1 MHEVDG
7 VGPGVKSLPT
17 FRLDPCGAREGRA
30 MSHSMYTAGR
40 TTYLKIVV
48 VALLCA
54 IVFTV
59 MGLTARVGEMN
70 GARKPSRIE
79 ASRPVIRA
87 RALAPANT
95 AQNAD

>member
-1 MHEVDG
+1 
-7 VGPGVKSLPT
+7 
-17 FRLDPCGAREGRA
+17 
-30 MSHSMYTAGR
+30 MYTAGR

-70 GARKPSRIE
+70 GAQKPSPIE

>member
-1 MHEVDG
+1 
-7 VGPGVKSLPT
+7 
-17 FRLDPCGAREGRA
+17 

-48 VALLCA
+48 VAPLCA

-59 MGLTARVGEMN
+59 MGLTAIVGEMN

-79 ASRPVIRA
+79 ASGPVIRA
-87 RALAPANT
+87 RAFAPANT

>member
-1 MHEVDG
+1 
-7 VGPGVKSLPT
+7 
-17 FRLDPCGAREGRA
+17 

-48 VALLCA
+48 AALLCA

-59 MGLTARVGEMN
+59 MGLTAIVGEMN

-87 RALAPANT
+87 RAFAPPST
-95 AQNAD
+95 AQNADRNFKTAHEEQITDSSLT